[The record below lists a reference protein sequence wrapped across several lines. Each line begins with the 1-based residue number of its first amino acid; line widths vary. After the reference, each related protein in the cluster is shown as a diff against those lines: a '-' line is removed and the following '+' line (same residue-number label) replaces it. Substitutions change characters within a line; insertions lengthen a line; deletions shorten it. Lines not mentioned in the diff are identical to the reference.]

1 MNKFI
6 TIPKAYELLN
16 KTYDDFLMDMKVNDN
31 FFYISELNQ
40 IQTLQK
46 ERKIFN
52 TYTLTV
58 PKLNELERAL
68 DYKYK
73 VILNKDFLKNVT
85 QDNIVINNPNVLYVD
100 DFEVGHVKRKIG
112 FKIILMNTRK
122 KVYKGYF
129 PVALLSLTPI
139 SFNIKRTEVLYSA
152 NIRLTTASSNMFFL
166 YEYPMRLL
174 KDVGVQKVEE
184 AFKGRKVVYGYEL
197 MKAGFNILEI
207 NEAIIDYSYSF
218 NPLALSNFV
227 DMGVGEWLDLF
238 DLTCPDK
245 EREKKLIDTQRLLA
259 MCRYASET
267 YYQKKGAS

>member
-6 TIPKAYELLN
+6 TIPKAYDLLG

-40 IQTLQK
+40 IQNLRK
-46 ERKIFN
+46 ERRLFN

-58 PKLNELERAL
+58 PKLIELERAL
-68 DYKYK
+68 DCEYK
-73 VILNKDFLKNVT
+73 VILNKDFMKNVT
-85 QDNIVINNPNVLYVD
+85 QDNIAINTPNVLYVD
-100 DFEVGHVKRKIG
+100 DFEVGHIKRKTG
-112 FKIILMNTRK
+112 FKIIFMNTNK
-122 KVYKGYF
+122 KVYRGCF

-139 SFNIKRTEVLYSA
+139 SFNIERTKMVYSG
-152 NIRLTTASSNMFFL
+152 NIRFTTASSNMFFL

-174 KDVGVQKVEE
+174 KDVRVHKVEE

-238 DLTCPDK
+238 DFTNTDK